1 MQYVFDVDQIRIIRG
16 TKKKKNQLNIPFI
29 DQSMGIK
36 FSPFLSSLSS
46 SLFSFSQLSRMLHDV
61 THVDIGFLPSK
72 TRPFF
77 RRISLKL
84 EIRLFIQ
91 TKVWKGTGD
100 AERDERKFLHGR
112 VARTISP
119 LTGKLFFLARQASYC
134 ERQF

>member
-1 MQYVFDVDQIRIIRG
+1 
-16 TKKKKNQLNIPFI
+16 
-29 DQSMGIK
+29 MGIK
-36 FSPFLSSLSS
+36 FLSSLSS

-61 THVDIGFLPSK
+61 THVDIAFLPSK

-100 AERDERKFLHGR
+100 AERDERNSCTDAWP
-112 VARTISP
+112 V
-119 LTGKLFFLARQASYC
+119 
-134 ERQF
+134 QFHP